1 MILAIQG
8 TRKFE
13 DYNIFLFAMRVILSD
28 ISNDDKE
35 IIVYSAGPAGLN
47 SMAQGFCNISEDSLK
62 TRGIKIKFNKISPT
76 WVSENLD
83 KIDNIAFFR
92 VPGEAKT
99 QMVSNAEAVDKDVRI
114 FQY

>member
-13 DYNIFLFAMRVILSD
+13 DYNIFLFAMRVVLSD
-28 ISNDDKE
+28 MSSDDKE

-62 TRGIKIKFNKISPT
+62 ARGIKIKFNKIPPT
-76 WVSENLD
+76 WVSDNLD
-83 KIDNIAFFR
+83 KIDKVLFFR

-99 QMVSNAEAVDKDVRI
+99 QMVLTAEAVDKEVGI
-114 FQY
+114 YQY